1 MPVCTCPHC
10 KTRLWVNNTQFNVA
24 QGFVVCSKCDG
35 LFQARGHITA
45 MPDEPEPTDLPNA
58 LTDTKLIHALGPKV
72 RAKKVL
78 SKNEIAELLDNMHSG
93 DEAKLAEFSLSE
105 QEHEVDAA
113 FANVSAESSPES
125 VVPPAP
131 VAAPPAKESVNWT
144 LATLIALTVLI
155 MQLFYIIL
163 LN

>member
-10 KTRLWVNNTQFNVA
+10 KTRLWVKNTQFNVA

-45 MPDEPEPTDLPNA
+45 TPDEPEPIDLPNA

-93 DEAKLAEFSLSE
+93 DETKLSVEP
-105 QEHEVDAA
+105 
-113 FANVSAESSPES
+113 SPIEEKVE
-125 VVPPAP
+125 VVPTQPEAAVPPVVVPA
-131 VAAPPAKESVNWT
+131 AAQPAKESVNWT